1 MHSFLSPAVLLP
13 AVCLLARQA
22 GEAILSVYH
31 SSFSVET
38 KTDGSPVT
46 EADQIAERLIID
58 GLQRLVCDIP
68 VVAEESIIGEQI
80 PDLSGGLFW
89 LVDPLDGT
97 EAFIQ
102 RNGEFTVNIALI
114 QNKRSVLGVVYAPVY
129 NHLYYAT
136 ENNAASAERGREISL
151 IKTRIVSRNHLV
163 IVASRTH
170 DDSPLLEA
178 FLHRHKARSAIR
190 LSSSLKLCLVAAG
203 KADFYP
209 RFSRTMEWDTAAG
222 HAILKAAGGYVCT
235 TSGEELRYGKPG
247 FQNPHFIAYG
257 AVNS

>member
-1 MHSFLSPAVLLP
+1 MNSLLSPTVLLP

-22 GEAILSVYH
+22 GEAVLSVYH

-46 EADQIAERLIID
+46 EADQIAERLILN
-58 GLQRLVCDIP
+58 GLQRLVHDIP
-68 VVAEESIIGEQI
+68 VVGEESIAGGQI
-80 PDLSGGLFW
+80 PDISGDSFW

-102 RNGEFTVNIALI
+102 RKEEFTVNIALI
-114 QNKRSVLGVVYAPVY
+114 HKKQSVLGVVYAPVY
-129 NHLYYAT
+129 NHLYYSTNNNIAT
-136 ENNAASAERGREISL
+136 TEKNHVISN
-151 IKTRIVSRNHLV
+151 IKTRVLSKDKLV

-170 DDSPLLEA
+170 DDPALLEE
-178 FLHRHKARSAIR
+178 FLHTHKARSAIR
-190 LSSSLKLCLVAAG
+190 VSSSLKLCLVAAG
-203 KADFYP
+203 QADFYP

-247 FQNPHFIAYG
+247 FRNPHFIACGTPPY
-257 AVNS
+257 